1 MAEPELK
8 AGAPFYGIA
17 PELDAVPNIKAAMLG
32 VYAQFDSRVNAG
44 KLALEKALI
53 EAGVTHRMNIYESAD
68 QAVHN
73 DTGLRYDVEQAG
85 LAWADTLA
93 WAAEYL

>member
-1 MAEPELK
+1 VEPELK
-8 AGAPFYGIA
+8 AGAPFYGIV

-44 KLALEKALI
+44 KLALEEALI
-53 EAGVTHRMNIYESAD
+53 EAGVTHRMNIYEGAD
-68 QAVHN
+68 HAFHN
-73 DTGLRYDVEQAG
+73 DTGPRFNEERAG

-93 WAAEYL
+93 WFAEHL